1 MLPAVR
7 VELAGE
13 QHIPSLVALHRS
25 VLSDT
30 LNARLGTRH
39 LARLYRE
46 MMHSDIS
53 VVAVALSGDE
63 VVGGTTATIDIHE
76 QRRRMIRATPITE
89 FPVLAINVAFHP
101 GCISDLWEML
111 YRPRRCHHTRRER
124 RTPAQRH
131 RAGACQLRRGFLPV
145 QELRLLSLRA
155 APDEPGVPTACSRP
169 RRGRSVHVWPRHD
182 LRPETGLS
190 MLARFDDISLSV
202 IMPTLN
208 EGPNIA
214 RLITETAETIT
225 SPAGFS
231 R

>member
-111 YRPRRCHHTRRER
+111 YPEVEPLYRGHTVRGDFTTLVVSDAHRRRGIGRALANFVEAFFRSRNCDSYRYAPRRTNL
-124 RTPAQRH
+124 ASQ
-131 RAGACQLRRGFLPV
+131 QLVRGLGGEEV
-145 QELRLLSLRA
+145 C
-155 APDEPGVPTACSRP
+155 TY
-169 RRGRSVHVWPRHD
+169 GRDTIFVRK
-182 LRPETGLS
+182 
-190 MLARFDDISLSV
+190 LA
-202 IMPTLN
+202 
-208 EGPNIA
+208 
-214 RLITETAETIT
+214 
-225 SPAGFS
+225 
-231 R
+231 